1 MSDTQT
7 SRSRPDHVTSG
18 TAERPPQRLNLPMRS
33 FDLPHE
39 SEQLR
44 QEATYQAG
52 DRNARTLM
60 KEDGLRV
67 VLTVL
72 RSGAQLK
79 EHKATGPISIQ
90 TVAGHISVQAAGE
103 RFDLPVGHVVMLD
116 GGVMHDVEATEE
128 SAFLLTI
135 ASV

>member
-1 MSDTQT
+1 MSDAQT
-7 SRSRPDHVTSG
+7 SQSRQDHMTSG

-39 SEQLR
+39 LEQLR
-44 QEATYQAG
+44 QEATYHAG

-60 KEDGLRV
+60 KEDSLRV

-72 RSGAQLK
+72 RSGARLK
-79 EHKATGPISIQ
+79 EHKTAGPISIQ
-90 TVAGHISVQAAGE
+90 TLVGRIRVQAAGDL
-103 RFDLPVGHVVMLD
+103 FDLPVGNVVMLD
-116 GGVMHDVEATEE
+116 GGVMHDVEAMEE